1 MGNLNAAQVKEAL
14 WIIITPGRK
23 FSKEE
28 NVFYPIEEEI
38 EELPLKEVPLEDA
51 LQMVYEFV
59 TDPSLMWKVRLR
71 HLLYNGVIHF
81 AVQDD
86 VFEACG
92 VPITD
97 KLNEEYVDRE
107 APEEFFYR
115 VMVPLL
121 VYTECETRGELFSE
135 ARTFFEKIGADV
147 DKLEE
152 LIKTNRQIFEEQ
164 FYPSVQEL
172 IQFINEK
179 IMS

>member
-14 WIIITPGRK
+14 WIIITPERK

-38 EELPLKEVPLEDA
+38 EELPLKEVSLEDA

-59 TDPSLMWKVRLR
+59 TDFSLMWKVRLR

-92 VPITD
+92 VPITE
-97 KLNEEYVDRE
+97 KLIEEYVDRE

-115 VMVPLL
+115 VIVPLL

-152 LIKTNRQIFEEQ
+152 LIKTNHQIFEEQ

-179 IMS
+179 MMS